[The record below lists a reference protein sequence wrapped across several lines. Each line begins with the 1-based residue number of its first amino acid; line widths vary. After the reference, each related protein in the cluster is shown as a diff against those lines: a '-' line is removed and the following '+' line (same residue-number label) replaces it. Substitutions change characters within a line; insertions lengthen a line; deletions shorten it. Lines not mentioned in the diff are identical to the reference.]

1 MNLLLKNLI
10 FITKLQKIIAS
21 KYTMILFKIV
31 LYIELECFMDLHE
44 P

>member
-10 FITKLQKIIAS
+10 FITKLQRTIVS
-21 KYTMILFKIV
+21 KYTMILFKII
-31 LYIELECFMDLHE
+31 LYIELKYFMDLHE